1 MSHEFKLAEVLSWSM
16 LGFAICI
23 GLILYL
29 SLGFENGSASMSGG
43 QTVPLHS
50 LGSRVGVSGP
60 FEIQSWLC
68 SFCIVILQFSRD

>member
-1 MSHEFKLAEVLSWSM
+1 MLAEVHS
-16 LGFAICI
+16 GFISGCASGI